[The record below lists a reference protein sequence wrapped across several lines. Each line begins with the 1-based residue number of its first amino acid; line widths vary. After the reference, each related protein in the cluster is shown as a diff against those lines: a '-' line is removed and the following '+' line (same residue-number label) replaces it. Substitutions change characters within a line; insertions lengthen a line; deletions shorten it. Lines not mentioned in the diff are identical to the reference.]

1 MHRLLRK
8 QQKNDISN
16 SDIKRFVKGRL
27 CGDEKHLGAVIVAKQ
42 AFRELYRN
50 VTDIKGKWKIR
61 RTKTF
66 IYVNLFMQVHKQI
79 HAISVF
85 STEKRIKQQQ

>member
-8 QQKNDISN
+8 QQKNDNSN
-16 SDIKRFVKGRL
+16 TDIKRFVKGRP

-50 VTDIKGKWKIR
+50 VTNIMGKWKIK

-66 IYVNLFMQVHKQI
+66 HLCQPLYT
-79 HAISVF
+79 
-85 STEKRIKQQQ
+85 STQTNMPFLW